1 MHSVFLL
8 VVDHSL
14 AQMGT
19 HRVLEFSGM
28 KTFLLNIRFLL
39 GRVYFRYRGIFR
51 AGMTFPTYSEKMR
64 RMIGW
69 SNDRVR
75 HATMALALERIRS
88 ESISGAIA
96 ELGVY
101 RGYVSRFLHEQMPER
116 KLYLFDTFDGFRDNA
131 DNRFRNTS
139 VEIVK
144 ERLRNL
150 DNVEF
155 RIGLFPDTAKGLEH
169 ETFSFVLFDADKYDV
184 AMASFAFFYP
194 RLSHGGYFFL
204 HDFNSNESDW
214 GVSKAARDFLR
225 GKPESI
231 VEIPD
236 ICGTALFRKI

>member
-1 MHSVFLL
+1 
-8 VVDHSL
+8 
-14 AQMGT
+14 MGT

-28 KTFLLNIRFLL
+28 KKIMLNIRFLL

-51 AGMTFPTYSEKMR
+51 ARMTFPTYSEKIG
-64 RMIGW
+64 RMISW

-88 ESISGAIA
+88 ESIPGSIA

-101 RGYVSRFLHEQMPER
+101 RGYVSRFLHEQIPER
-116 KLYLFDTFDGFRDNA
+116 KLYLFDTFDGFRDHA

-144 ERLRNL
+144 ERLKNL

-155 RIGLFPDTAKGLEH
+155 RIGLFPDTARGLEH

-194 RLSHGGYFFL
+194 RLSRGGYFFL

-236 ICGTALFRKI
+236 ICGTALFRKL

>member
-1 MHSVFLL
+1 
-8 VVDHSL
+8 
-14 AQMGT
+14 MGT

-28 KTFLLNIRFLL
+28 KKIMLNIRLLL

-51 AGMTFPTYSEKMR
+51 ARMTFPTYSEKIG
-64 RMIGW
+64 RMISW

-88 ESISGAIA
+88 ESIPGSIA

-116 KLYLFDTFDGFRDNA
+116 

-144 ERLRNL
+144 ERLKNL

-155 RIGLFPDTAKGLEH
+155 RIGLFPDTARGLEH

-194 RLSHGGYFFL
+194 RLSRGGYFFL

-236 ICGTALFRKI
+236 ICGTALFRKL